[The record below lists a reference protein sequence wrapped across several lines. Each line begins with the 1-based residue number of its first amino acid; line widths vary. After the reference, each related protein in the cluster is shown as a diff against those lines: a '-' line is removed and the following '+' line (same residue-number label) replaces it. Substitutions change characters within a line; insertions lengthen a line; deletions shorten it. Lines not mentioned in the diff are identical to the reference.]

1 MARYTQRPENALKR
15 ANEFIEVGKPLR
27 ALDTL
32 QEVFRNKRWNY
43 AYSETVIEP
52 LMFKYLYL
60 CVELK
65 KSHIAKEGLFQYRN
79 MFQLVNVNSLENVI
93 RGYLKM
99 AEEHTEAAQAQSS
112 AAVAVLELDDLD
124 NIATP
129 ESILMSAVCGEDAQD
144 RSDRTILL
152 PWVKFLWESYC
163 QCLELLRVN
172 THCEALYHDIARMAF
187 QFCLKYNRKSEFRRL
202 CDKLRKH
209 LEDIC
214 KSSNQTTGVSINKV
228 ETQQLCLDTRLYLL
242 DSAIQMELWQEA
254 YKAIEDIHGLMA
266 LSKKTPVPKT
276 MANYYQKLAMV
287 FSKAGNQLFHAA
299 ALLKLFQLTRELK
312 KNLTKDDLQRM
323 AAHVLLATLSIPLPS
338 AHPEFDRF
346 IEADKSPL
354 EKAQKLAVLLGLPQP
369 PTRVSLIREVVRLNV
384 PQLVSEDFRNLYNW
398 LEVDFNPLNLCK
410 RIQSIVDIIE
420 TGPTETNLLSPYIQS
435 LKDVT
440 IMRLIR
446 QISQVYESIE
456 FKRLLELATFCNI
469 FELEKLLVESVRHND
484 MQIRIDHQKNSIYFG
499 TDLTESQREY
509 RPDGPALQSMPS
521 EQIRSQLVNM
531 STVLTRAVS
540 IVYPNRERDQRAKL
554 RTQMVHHYHEI
565 KDREHQRI
573 LQRQKIIEDRKEYIE
588 KQNNAREEEEARR
601 QEEESRKAK
610 LAEQKRLE
618 LEQEERERKRHQNEI
633 QAIKEKSL
641 KEKVQQISQTAH
653 GKKMLSKLDE
663 EGIKK
668 LDAEQI
674 AKRESEELQREAK
687 ELQSKLKSQEKKIDY
702 YERAKRLEEIPLFEK
717 YLAEKQVKDKEF
729 WEATEKTRIENAIA
743 ERKDAVSQ
751 QERLKR
757 MYPDRDEFLEALK
770 KERASLYVE
779 KLKKFEI
786 ALEAERKKR
795 LADRVIRRR
804 EERRQAFLR
813 EKEEERLRKE
823 EEIRLAQAAEERAAA
838 EARRLE
844 REAEDE
850 KRRAQY
856 EKQRAKEEE
865 AERKIKE
872 DRDRLA
878 REVAVERE
886 RSDKERDTWRPRG
899 GDRPSAASAG
909 GGGGAGEWRRA
920 AAPIGD
926 RNERAGDRI
935 ERGGER
941 MERGGDRMERGG
953 DRMERGGERTE
964 RGGDR
969 MDRGGERMDRG
980 GERGERGADRDRER
994 RDNEGADSSWRVRR
1008 EPDSQR
1014 GAGVKDVSGSAAPP
1028 SRDDKWRRGGDRD
1041 RDRDRDFRN
1050 DGPRRD
1056 RDDRDDRDRGGFRRN
1071 DGPRRNDDAAP
1082 RETGGNW
1089 RDAPRQS
1096 DRDNRRP
1103 AGDRR
1108 DREVRGGDLRGPE
1121 SRAPKEGGP
1130 SGGTGT
1136 AAGGGGNWRTAP
1148 GPRDEPA
1155 PKRDQPQDKENKA
1168 VDDGEWTS
1176 VKRR

>member
-674 AKRESEELQREAK
+674 AKRESEELQRESRSCSRSSSRRRRRSTTMSAPSAWRRS
-687 ELQSKLKSQEKKIDY
+687 LCSRSIWPRSRSRTRSSEKPPRRRASRMPLLSARMLSASRSASSACIPT
-702 YERAKRLEEIPLFEK
+702 EMNSLRLSRRSAPPSTWRSSRSSRSPWRRSGRSAWPTALFVVGRSVVRPSCAKRKRNAFARRKRSAWRRPQKNVPLPRPVASSARLRTRSVVPSTRNSAPRRRRPSVKLRKTATDWLARWPSSASVVIKSATPGVHVEATGPAQRQLEVAAEPESGVVLRRQLATGTNVPGTASSVVESAWSVAGIGWNVEEI
-717 YLAEKQVKDKEF
+717 A
-729 WEATEKTRIENAIA
+729 W
-743 ERKDAVSQ
+743 S
-751 QERLKR
+751 
-757 MYPDRDEFLEALK
+757 
-770 KERASLYVE
+770 
-779 KLKKFEI
+779 
-786 ALEAERKKR
+786 
-795 LADRVIRRR
+795 
-804 EERRQAFLR
+804 
-813 EKEEERLRKE
+813 
-823 EEIRLAQAAEERAAA
+823 AAES
-838 EARRLE
+838 
-844 REAEDE
+844 
-850 KRRAQY
+850 AQ
-856 EKQRAKEEE
+856 
-865 AERKIKE
+865 
-872 DRDRLA
+872 
-878 REVAVERE
+878 
-886 RSDKERDTWRPRG
+886 S
-899 GDRPSAASAG
+899 
-909 GGGGAGEWRRA
+909 
-920 AAPIGD
+920 
-926 RNERAGDRI
+926 
-935 ERGGER
+935 
-941 MERGGDRMERGG
+941 
-953 DRMERGGERTE
+953 
-964 RGGDR
+964 
-969 MDRGGERMDRG
+969 
-980 GERGERGADRDRER
+980 R

-1014 GAGVKDVSGSAAPP
+1014 GAGVKDASGSAAPP

>member
-266 LSKKTPVPKT
+266 MSKKTPVPKT

-384 PQLVSEDFRNLYNW
+384 PNLVSDEFRNLYNW

-410 RIQSIVDIIE
+410 RIQSIVDTIE
-420 TGPTETNLLSPYIQS
+420 SGETENTLLAPYIQS

-440 IMRLIR
+440 VMRLIR

-456 FKRLLELATFCNI
+456 FKRLLELAPFCNI

-573 LQRQKIIEDRKEYIE
+573 LQRQKIIEDRKEFIE

-601 QEEESRKAK
+601 HEEESRKAK

-618 LEQEERERKRHQNEI
+618 QEQEERERKRHENEI

-674 AKRESEELQREAK
+674 AMKESEELQRERK

-702 YERAKRLEEIPLFEK
+702 FERAKRLEEIPLFEK
-717 YLAEKQVKDKEF
+717 YLAEKNAKDKEF
-729 WEATEKTRIENAIA
+729 WEATEATRIETAIA
-743 ERKDAVSQ
+743 DRKDAVIQ
-751 QERLKR
+751 QNRLKR

-786 ALEAERKKR
+786 AFAEERKKR
-795 LADRVIRRR
+795 LADRVVRRR
-804 EERRQAFLR
+804 EERRLAFLR
-813 EKEEERLRKE
+813 AKEEERFRKE
-823 EEIRLAQAAEERAAA
+823 EEIRMAREAEERAAA

-850 KRRAQY
+850 KRRQQY

-865 AERKIKE
+865 AERKIQE
-872 DRDRLA
+872 DRERLA

-886 RSDKERDTWRPRG
+886 RSEKERDVWRPRG
-899 GDRPSAASAG
+899 GDRDRDRGERPGAPAAAG
-909 GGGGAGEWRRA
+909 GASEWRRN
-920 AAPIGD
+920 APPSD
-926 RNERAGDRI
+926 RNDRERNDR
-935 ERGGER
+935 
-941 MERGGDRMERGG
+941 DRN
-953 DRMERGGERTE
+953 DRDRNDR
-964 RGGDR
+964 DR
-969 MDRGGERMDRG
+969 MDRPERGDRS
-980 GERGERGADRDRER
+980 ERGERK
-994 RDNEGADSSWRVRR
+994 DNEGGADSSWRVRR
-1008 EPDSQR
+1008 EPDAQR
-1014 GAGVKDVSGSAAPP
+1014 GAGPERAERGAGGAPAG
-1028 SRDDKWRRGGDRD
+1028 RDDKWRRGGDRD
-1041 RDRDRDFRN
+1041 RDRERGDRDRGAERGERGDRDRLGGDRDRDRDRDSFRRN

-1056 RDDRDDRDRGGFRRN
+1056 DDRDRGGFRR
-1071 DGPRRNDDAAP
+1071 DEQPQRD
-1082 RETGGNW
+1082 TGSNW

-1096 DRDNRRP
+1096 DRDRDNRRP
-1103 AGDRR
+1103 GGERR
-1108 DREVRGGDLRGPE
+1108 DRDRDVRGGG
-1121 SRAPKEGGP
+1121 AGPKEGG
-1130 SGGTGT
+1130 GG
-1136 AAGGGGNWRTAP
+1136 GGGGNWRTAP
-1148 GPRDEPA
+1148 APRDEKPA
-1155 PKRDQPQDKENKA
+1155 PAKREQPQDKENKA
-1168 VDDGEWTS
+1168 GDDGEWTS